1 MNTETVIPTPKPFE
15 KLRAAMVEIGY
26 THETMAQ
33 AIGVSYSTFNQKMNG
48 KKTFT
53 LPECLRIV
61 KKLNRTLDQIF
72 LN

>member
-1 MNTETVIPTPKPFE
+1 MITPTPKPFE
-15 KLRAAMVEIGY
+15 KLRAAMVETGY
-26 THETMAQ
+26 THETMAM
-33 AIGVSYSTFNQKMNG
+33 AIGLSYSAFNQKMNC

-72 LN
+72 LS